1 MVPSFEP
8 VCLVGPLGIVCSLTQ
23 PVMVLGIHLFLSLSF
38 SFSIIEYQLGVA
50 KVKVELEVRA
60 WHIEF

>member
-38 SFSIIEYQLGVA
+38 SIVEYQFGVA